1 MNTSHIDLYVLDDD
15 GQFKPALDEDIIEAA
30 LTILDER
37 LMRKGLVD
45 GPDVAEQFLSLRL
58 GGLEHEVFAGL
69 FMDAQSRIID
79 YVELSHGSITET
91 RVYPREVIKTA
102 LKLNAAAVIFAHN
115 HPSGN
120 PNPSDADVAL
130 TKLLVGAMDMIAVR
144 VLDHIVIGGGAAV
157 SFAEKGL
164 L

>member
-37 LMRKGLVD
+37 LMRKGLVN
-45 GPDVAEQFLSLRL
+45 GAEAAEQYFSLRL

-69 FMDAQSRIID
+69 FLDAHNRIID

-91 RVYPREVIKTA
+91 RIYPREVIKTA
-102 LKLNAAAVIFAHN
+102 LKLNASAVIFAHN

-120 PNPSDADVAL
+120 REPSDADVAL
-130 TKLLVGAMDMIAVR
+130 TKMLVGALDMIAVR
-144 VLDHIVIGGGAAV
+144 VLDHIVVGGGAAV
-157 SFAEKGL
+157 SFVEKGL